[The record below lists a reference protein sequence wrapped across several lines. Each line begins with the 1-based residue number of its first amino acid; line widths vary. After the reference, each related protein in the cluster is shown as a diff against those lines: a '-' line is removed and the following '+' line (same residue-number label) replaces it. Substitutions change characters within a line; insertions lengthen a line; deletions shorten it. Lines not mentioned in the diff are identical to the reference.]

1 MKTALVIENF
11 KGKRVFAIK
20 KVLEDGSI
28 DKYSV
33 ISFGD
38 HKAKCIMNH
47 LEEIKK
53 ELEASKEGNDAPM
66 FDAQEEIPF

>member
-1 MKTALVIENF
+1 MKTALVIEDF

-38 HKAKCIMNH
+38 HKANCIMNH
-47 LEEIKK
+47 VEDIKK
-53 ELEASKEGNDAPM
+53 ELEASSEGNDTPQ
-66 FDAQEEIPF
+66 FDTQEEIPF

>member
-1 MKTALVIENF
+1 MKTALVIEEF

-38 HKAKCIMNH
+38 HKASCVMNH
-47 LEEIKK
+47 VEEIKK
-53 ELEASKEGNDAPM
+53 ELEAAKDNDAPQ